1 MKIIIISILA
11 LIIVNIAILLAVNIV
26 DSEIEN
32 PLNEISGAV
41 KTFEVVH
48 EGQYIPKHLTVV
60 INKRFNDKF
69 FEYLE
74 SKQESRRTTFFR

>member
-1 MKIIIISILA
+1 MLLVA
-11 LIIVNIAILLAVNIV
+11 LIILNTALLLAVNIL
-26 DSEIEN
+26 DSTEIEN
-32 PLNEISGAV
+32 PINEISGSM
-41 KTFEVVH
+41 KIYEIKH
-48 EGQYIPKHLTVV
+48 EGQYLPKHLTIV